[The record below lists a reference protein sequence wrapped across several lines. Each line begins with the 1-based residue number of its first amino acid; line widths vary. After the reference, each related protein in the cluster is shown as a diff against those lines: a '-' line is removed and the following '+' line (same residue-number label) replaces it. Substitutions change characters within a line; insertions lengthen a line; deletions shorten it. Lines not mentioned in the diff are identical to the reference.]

1 MVFAARTAGSVRV
14 LPAWFA
20 WCSLRERLC
29 AGSARQASG
38 SFSSCAAGVR
48 VKGLASPLTIP
59 ASGSLHAALRAVP
72 SLLTSALRTAR
83 IRRPGSCRA
92 LADVLSARPGRRA
105 RLSVS
110 DASVT
115 PSPVISHFY
124 KRLCCLNAGFAHT
137 AIRPLVKKQN
147 LQRGLWGPSQPLS
160 GGGISGRAAGMPR
173 RGWHEP
179 GMANPAGP
187 SEILTKRRNPRSGRR
202 SWPRARVQGR
212 RLAALLGRPQRAK

>member
-1 MVFAARTAGSVRV
+1 MVCMAFAARTAGSVRV
-14 LPAWFA
+14 PPAGGLYGVRCANGWLCAGFARRWFA
-20 WCSLRERLC
+20 WRSLRERLALCGFHPPGVCMAFAARTAGSVRVPPAGGLHGVRCANGWLC

-83 IRRPGSCRA
+83 IRHPVSCHA

-115 PSPVISHFY
+115 PSPVSSYFFINGY
-124 KRLCCLNAGFAHT
+124 VA
-137 AIRPLVKKQN
+137 
-147 LQRGLWGPSQPLS
+147 
-160 GGGISGRAAGMPR
+160 
-173 RGWHEP
+173 
-179 GMANPAGP
+179 
-187 SEILTKRRNPRSGRR
+187 
-202 SWPRARVQGR
+202 
-212 RLAALLGRPQRAK
+212 

>member
-1 MVFAARTAGSVRV
+1 MAFAARTAGSVRV
-14 LPAWFA
+14 PPAGGLYGVRCANGW
-20 WCSLRERLC
+20 LC

-59 ASGSLHAALRAVP
+59 ASGSLHAALHAVP

-105 RLSVS
+105 RLSLS

-115 PSPVISHFY
+115 PSPVITLFY
-124 KRLCCLNAGFAHT
+124 KRLRCLT
-137 AIRPLVKKQN
+137 LLRIN
-147 LQRGLWGPSQPLS
+147 L
-160 GGGISGRAAGMPR
+160 
-173 RGWHEP
+173 
-179 GMANPAGP
+179 
-187 SEILTKRRNPRSGRR
+187 
-202 SWPRARVQGR
+202 R
-212 RLAALLGRPQRAK
+212 RLNPEFALVAMSLWEKIRDSWWGVGNQKRVAELDRHLHNR

>member
-1 MVFAARTAGSVRV
+1 MAFAARMALCGFRPPGVCMAFAARTAGSVRV
-14 LPAWFA
+14 PPAGGLYGVRCANGWLCAGSARRWFA
-20 WCSLRERLC
+20 WRSLRERLC

-38 SFSSCAAGVR
+38 SFSSRAAGVR

-115 PSPVISHFY
+115 PSPVSSYFFI
-124 KRLCCLNAGFAHT
+124 N
-137 AIRPLVKKQN
+137 
-147 LQRGLWGPSQPLS
+147 
-160 GGGISGRAAGMPR
+160 GR
-173 RGWHEP
+173 
-179 GMANPAGP
+179 
-187 SEILTKRRNPRSGRR
+187 I
-202 SWPRARVQGR
+202 V
-212 RLAALLGRPQRAK
+212 